1 MAEPIG
7 EENQEKQKRRNKG
20 NLLTK
25 GKKLLK
31 IIRKIPLPITIT
43 VVGVILLIIIIVGVL
58 GFFLTMPGMVH
69 DKLVE
74 LSSKFWNPIQQIFIG
89 NWVNIDEEDEIELA
103 NYLENMGYDL
113 YGYGFGKVKRDEETN
128 EITEVES
135 KYLLGYL
142 MGDYTTYAE
151 YKNSNN
157 TALQRLVQYIKKG
170 DRAPNGMIR
179 IMDGKFDWVAGGY
192 DSNGAFGIVTS
203 IVSAAQAIVEPVTSW
218 LKNAVTDT
226 VTVDRAAKKMI
237 FSIKHTDISW
247 KKGIEFNDTTYQF
260 NMDGWTGRYGK
271 PLEFLLA
278 LHLSTMAPE
287 LPYQIVVDE
296 DIETEIQIKLQEYK
310 NSRIEMKYRL
320 KTALEDGWQEK
331 LKVDGWKGEDKL
343 DKLKEF
349 AGKTELEQAD
359 MEKIRDVLR
368 DYANENKGEVD
379 LDNNDSYIY
388 AGDSAG
394 RADAQQKANEKAID
408 DVLPELNK
416 RLKGIIGIGVNDLE
430 TLIDDNSG
438 SFTYKQPYISQV
450 IKAWF
455 KPIFFVGGSEEAKE
469 AGVPDD
475 FNAYEYSTEETK
487 TEMEYEG
494 AIKNDLGES
503 VAVRI
508 TKGSMSQK
516 TQPMKG
522 EINPKTKELFVGKGN
537 EDINGTEK
545 KPLYYIYDGSKETAD
560 EIDRLQ
566 EIEATLDGMDFQE
579 RMEYLN
585 EKEDKQ
591 DVIREI
597 TMTKNSLAAFTIL
610 ENMKTADADMVLRDL
625 KELMIELKYY
635 NRKDFNILDTLVL
648 DWIIPDYKSRNWPIR
663 KTDKKDYDYG
673 TKITLAKEIPKGE
686 KLTAEQRR
694 EYEGFKEGDTVITP
708 GVGNITSSGKDEK
721 TGKDYIEIEFTEPEL
736 VEGMTMRIS
745 GFNLDLSKTEY
756 NEDGT
761 LKKETEIGTTA
772 DCDMNIIL
780 RDSKKAIIE
789 DVENY
794 MNPGTSGG
802 GGGSQEYQFQGD
814 ELDLLARLMHRE
826 LCASSLTGA
835 HYGSH
840 SEEEAVK
847 ATMAVRLYINK

>member
-1 MAEPIG
+1 MD
-7 EENQEKQKRRNKG
+7 EEEEKIEEEQIEEVNQEEQEKQVRKENRRTTRRNIAKVAK
-20 NLLTK
+20 NLF
-25 GKKLLK
+25 KLL
-31 IIRKIPLPITIT
+31 RRIPLPITIT
-43 VVGVILLIIIIVGVL
+43 IVGIILFILLAIGVL
-58 GFFLTMPGMVH
+58 GFFLTMPGMVN
-69 DKLVE
+69 DKVVE
-74 LSSKFWNPIQQIFIG
+74 LSSKFWNPLQQIFLG
-89 NWVNIDEEDEIELA
+89 NWVNIKEEDEIELA

-113 YGYGFGKVKRDEETN
+113 YGYGFGKVKRDEESN

-151 YKNSNN
+151 YKLSNN
-157 TALQRLVQYIKKG
+157 TALQKLVQLIKKG

-179 IMDGKFDWVAGGY
+179 IMDEKFSWLNTIY
-192 DSNGAFGIVTS
+192 DSVDGKWVVAPIPGAAT
-203 IVSAAQAIVEPVTSW
+203 VET
-218 LKNAVTDT
+218 AVKTVVDWFKSNTDS
-226 VTVDRAAKKMI
+226 VAVDRAGKKMV
-237 FSIKHTDISW
+237 FSIAHTDITW
-247 KKGIEFNDTTYQF
+247 KKGIQLKSTTYQY

-271 PLEFLLA
+271 PLELLLA
-278 LHLSTMAPE
+278 LHLATMAPE

-296 DIETEIQIKLQEYK
+296 DIETEIQIKLHDYK

-320 KTALEDGWQEK
+320 KTALEEGWQEK
-331 LKVDGWKGEDKL
+331 LKVEGWKGEDKL

-359 MEKIRDVLR
+359 MEKINDILR
-368 DYANENKGEVD
+368 EYANENKGEVD
-379 LDNNDSYIY
+379 LENNDSYTY
-388 AGDSAG
+388 AGDSGG
-394 RADAQQKANEKAID
+394 RVDAQKKANEEKLNE
-408 DVLPELNK
+408 VLPEVNK
-416 RLKGIIGIGVNDLE
+416 KLKSIIGITTTEME
-430 TLIDDNSG
+430 TLINDNSG

-455 KPIFFVGGSEEAKE
+455 KPIFFVGGSEEAKA

-487 TEMEYEG
+487 TEMEYAG
-494 AIKNDLGES
+494 AIKNELGES

-566 EIEATLDGMDFQE
+566 EIEATLTGMDFQE

-597 TMTKNSLAAFTIL
+597 SMTKNSLAAFTIL
-610 ENMKTADADMVLRDL
+610 ENMKTADADMILRDL

-648 DWIIPDYKSRNWPIR
+648 DWIIPEYRSGNWPVR
-663 KTDKKDYDYG
+663 KTEKQDYDYG
-673 TKITLAKEIPKGE
+673 TKINFKKELPE
-686 KLTAEQRR
+686 EELTAEQRR
-694 EYEGFKEGDTVITP
+694 EYDGFEEGKKVITP
-708 GVGNITSSGKDEK
+708 GVGNITGSGKDEK
-721 TGKDYIEIEFTEPEL
+721 TGKDYIEIEFTQPEL
-736 VEGMTMRIS
+736 VAGMTMRIS
-745 GFNLDLSKTEY
+745 GFNLDLSKAEY

-772 DCDMNIIL
+772 NCDITVIL

-794 MNPGTSGG
+794 MMPKAKTSALFEEV
-802 GGGSQEYQFQGD
+802 SEQFTYWQANEWEGFP
-814 ELDLLARLMHRE
+814 
-826 LCASSLTGA
+826 CSW
-835 HYGSH
+835 
-840 SEEEAVK
+840 
-847 ATMAVRLYINK
+847 LYIRK